1 MKFMIH
7 GFSEEQWNDYTEGQI
22 DDETR
27 DQIEAHLIGCL
38 SCWEFYE
45 RMANAT
51 WALRASG
58 AGTRAIFALQDQ
70 QLHAGLRGVFA
81 KINAAETGKRKV
93 GVHPRRAIQQKLDAL
108 AAVMAPMCGTRTAI
122 KALSA
127 A

>member
-1 MKFMIH
+1 
-7 GFSEEQWNDYTEGQI
+7 
-22 DDETR
+22 
-27 DQIEAHLIGCL
+27 
-38 SCWEFYE
+38 
-45 RMANAT
+45 
-51 WALRASG
+51 G

-127 A
+127 AAQISAARSLEWVTEDNWTSFLASLKSIAAVMCGETGASLVWES